1 MFYQAFNEASHKGK
15 QMLPG
20 GSKTRSARQD
30 GYFEKQFTRIMEAE
44 SYSDP
49 VKKRRQEK
57 LKQSRLNLGHAFV
70 PSSGEKL
77 AYVKKLIVGMGVAIC
92 GFSGQGNLRDVANVT
107 IGGPIQ
113 CVVSYRGQYTLN
125 RSI

>member
-1 MFYQAFNEASHKGK
+1 
-15 QMLPG
+15 MLPG

-30 GYFEKQFTRIMEAE
+30 GYFEKQFTRIMESE

-49 VKKRRQEK
+49 VKRRRQEK

-77 AYVKKLIVGMGVAIC
+77 AYVEKINCRDGCGYMWVQWAGQRKGGHQCDRLRIIVDGKL
-92 GFSGQGNLRDVANVT
+92 VT
-107 IGGPIQ
+107 
-113 CVVSYRGQYTLN
+113 
-125 RSI
+125 

>member
-1 MFYQAFNEASHKGK
+1 
-15 QMLPG
+15 MLPG

-49 VKKRRQEK
+49 VKRRRQDR
-57 LKQSRLNLGHAFV
+57 LKQSSLNLGHAFV

-77 AYVKKLIVGMGVAIC
+77 AYVYKNFKWTVLDLVDLI
-92 GFSGQGNLRDVANVT
+92 S
-107 IGGPIQ
+107 
-113 CVVSYRGQYTLN
+113 
-125 RSI
+125 

>member
-1 MFYQAFNEASHKGK
+1 
-15 QMLPG
+15 MLPG

-92 GFSGQGNLRDVANVT
+92 GFSGQGYLRGGRGVTNVT
-107 IGGPIQ
+107 A
-113 CVVSYRGQYTLN
+113 LE
-125 RSI
+125 